1 MKEFI
6 QKYGT
11 LALPEVGVVE
21 VTFFVGLGRPEYLDS
36 ISEKGTTLDEGI
48 KVITYICTLD
58 EVDECVRHCTQ
69 EESGKLWT
77 MKWWAFQSSDW
88 IEDKVSEGAVEW
100 GAPDPIAGH
109 PSSWPSL
116 NKMLELITKEVV

>member
-1 MKEFI
+1 MKECI

-21 VTFFVGLGRPEYLDS
+21 VTFFKYSDS
-36 ISEKGTTLDEGI
+36 IDEGT
-48 KVITYICTLD
+48 KRITYICTLD
-58 EVDECVRHCTQ
+58 EVDECVKHCTQ

-109 PSSWPSL
+109 L
-116 NKMLELITKEVV
+116 KEVV

>member
-6 QKYGT
+6 QKYAT
-11 LALPEVGVVE
+11 LKPLALPEVGVVE
-21 VTFFVGLGRPEYLDS
+21 VTF
-36 ISEKGTTLDEGI
+36 I
-48 KVITYICTLD
+48 KHLADKTITYICTLD
-58 EVDECVRHCTQ
+58 EVDECVKHCTQ

-88 IEDKVSEGAVEW
+88 IEDRVSEGAVEW